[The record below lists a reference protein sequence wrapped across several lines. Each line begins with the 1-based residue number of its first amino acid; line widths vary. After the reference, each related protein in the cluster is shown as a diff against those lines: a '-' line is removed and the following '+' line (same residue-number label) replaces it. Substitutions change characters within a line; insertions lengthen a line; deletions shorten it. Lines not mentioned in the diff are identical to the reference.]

1 MTVKIP
7 TIQATIPAPT
17 ALVPEGGDDS
27 PTPQRTRRKPL
38 PLQPPSPVD
47 TVSTSALLARAA
59 GIVQRELIRLD
70 TASLTG
76 GLDRTEVSTVQDLV
90 KTLSS
95 IHAEERLQAAKNKFD
110 DLSDDELKALSLK
123 ALGIT
128 ADELAAVLAARKP

>member
-27 PTPQRTRRKPL
+27 PTPQRKRKPL